1 MSIAQA
7 AARPAGMTR
16 AVTITVAGH
25 FGAAFAALCM
35 PPFYA
40 QILQSSF
47 AAQGSSA
54 ALAGWYF
61 TLPTLA
67 AAVANPAWGRLADRI
82 GRRASLMRAHGG
94 LCISFIVTGLART
107 PLEFALGLT
116 LQGLLGG
123 TFSASNAY
131 LAEQLPPAR
140 LATLLGVMQ
149 ASARTA
155 LFIGP
160 ALIGMM
166 SGRADLL
173 QLFLYLALFPGA
185 ACVVLYLL
193 PDAGVRAPR
202 HAAAQPSTAAAEV
215 TAMAPAAADAA
226 GHCGLS
232 AASLY
237 RLQALFAIGT
247 VLSYPY
253 FVSDLAQRL
262 QIGAATAGLLFGLP
276 HALFLL
282 LAWPLGRQLGFA
294 NARAAL
300 GWYAALTSAGLLL
313 QALAGALPPLPA
325 LLAGRVLMGIGMTG
339 AYLAINT
346 LAAATSTAAQAGR
359 HFGSLEGANKWGA
372 VGAGLLASLLAPSL
386 GYTAPLWLGAA
397 LVATLSIT
405 LKWKL
410 I

>member
-1 MSIAQA
+1 MSVAQA
-7 AARPAGMTR
+7 ASRPAGATR
-16 AVTITVAGH
+16 AVAITVAGH
-25 FGAAFAALCM
+25 FGAALAALCM
-35 PPFYA
+35 PPFYG
-40 QILQSSF
+40 QILESSF
-47 AAQGSSA
+47 PANAPSA

-67 AAVANPAWGRLADRI
+67 AAIANPAWGRLADRI
-82 GRRASLMRAHGG
+82 GRRASLMRAHAG
-94 LCISFIVTGLART
+94 LCLSFILTGLART
-107 PLEFALGLT
+107 PLEFALGLI

-155 LFIGP
+155 LFAGP

-166 SGRADLL
+166 SGHANML
-173 QLFLYLALFPGA
+173 QLFLYLALFPGV
-185 ACVVLYLL
+185 ACVVLYFS
-193 PDAGVRAPR
+193 PDAGAPR
-202 HAAAQPSTAAAEV
+202 KP
-215 TAMAPAAADAA
+215 APASASAHAPSGDEEA
-226 GHCGLS
+226 GSCGVS
-232 AASLY
+232 AVNLY

-253 FVSDLAQRL
+253 FVSDLAHRL
-262 QIGAATAGLLFGLP
+262 QIGAATAGMMFGLP

-282 LAWPLGRQLGFA
+282 LAWPLGRKLGHA

-313 QALAGALPPLPA
+313 QALADALPA
-325 LLAGRVLMGIGMTG
+325 LLAGRVLMGVGMTG
-339 AYLAINT
+339 AYLAINA
-346 LAAATSTAAQAGR
+346 LAAATSTLARAGR

-372 VGAGLLASLLAPSL
+372 VSAGLLASLLAPSL
-386 GYTAPLWLGAA
+386 GYAAPLWLGTAVVAA
-397 LVATLSIT
+397 LFIS
-405 LKWKL
+405 LKWRL
-410 I
+410 L

>member
-1 MSIAQA
+1 MPGRTPL
-7 AARPAGMTR
+7 ARVEHPAFAHGRQPAGRRANRLPDPERRPPRSVARAASRQAGTTR
-16 AVTITVAGH
+16 AVMVTVAGH

-40 QILQSSF
+40 RILESSF
-47 AAQGSSA
+47 PAEAPPA

-67 AAVANPAWGRLADRI
+67 AAIANPAWGRLADRI
-82 GRRASLMRAHGG
+82 GRRASLMRAHAG
-94 LCISFIVTGLART
+94 LCLSFILTGLART
-107 PLEFALGLT
+107 PLEFALGLM

-155 LFIGP
+155 LFAGP

-166 SGRADLL
+166 SGHANML

-193 PDAGVRAPR
+193 PDAPAPR
-202 HAAAQPSTAAAEV
+202 RFPQ
-215 TAMAPAAADAA
+215 APAAAANA
-226 GHCGLS
+226 GLPS
-232 AASLY
+232 AAPAIADGGNGGGCDCGVSAANLY

-262 QIGAATAGLLFGLP
+262 QIGAATAGIMFGL
-276 HALFLL
+276 
-282 LAWPLGRQLGFA
+282 
-294 NARAAL
+294 
-300 GWYAALTSAGLLL
+300 
-313 QALAGALPPLPA
+313 
-325 LLAGRVLMGIGMTG
+325 
-339 AYLAINT
+339 
-346 LAAATSTAAQAGR
+346 
-359 HFGSLEGANKWGA
+359 
-372 VGAGLLASLLAPSL
+372 
-386 GYTAPLWLGAA
+386 
-397 LVATLSIT
+397 
-405 LKWKL
+405 
-410 I
+410 

>member
-1 MSIAQA
+1 MSIAQT
-7 AARPAGMTR
+7 AARPAGLTR

-107 PLEFALGLT
+107 PLEFAFGLT

-140 LATLLGVMQ
+140 LAALLGVMQ

-202 HAAAQPSTAAAEV
+202 RAVVQPSAAAAIASPT
-215 TAMAPAAADAA
+215 ADAA
-226 GHCGLS
+226 GRCGLS

-282 LAWPLGRQLGFA
+282 LAWPLGRKLGFA

-300 GWYAALTSAGLLL
+300 GWYAALTSAGMLL
-313 QALAGALPPLPA
+313 QALAGALPA

-386 GYTAPLWLGAA
+386 GYAAPLWLGAA
-397 LVATLSIT
+397 LVATLFIT

>member
-1 MSIAQA
+1 MLKA
-7 AARPAGMTR
+7 ASRPAGLTR
-16 AVTITVAGH
+16 VVMITVAGH

-67 AAVANPAWGRLADRI
+67 AAIANPAWGRLADRI

-94 LCISFIVTGLART
+94 LCISFIVTGMART

-131 LAEQLPPAR
+131 LADLLPPTR

-155 LFIGP
+155 LFAGP

-166 SGRADLL
+166 SGRADML
-173 QLFLYLALFPGA
+173 QLFLYLALFPGV
-185 ACVVLYLL
+185 ACVLLYLL
-193 PDAGVRAPR
+193 PDAGERAPQR
-202 HAAAQPSTAAAEV
+202 AVVAPPATAKSDAADV
-215 TAMAPAAADAA
+215 TAIGP
-226 GHCGLS
+226 CGVS

-237 RLQALFAIGT
+237 RLQALFATGT

-262 QIGAATAGLLFGLP
+262 QIGVATAGLLFGLP

-282 LAWPLGRQLGFA
+282 LAWPLGRKLGFA

-300 GWYAALTSAGLLL
+300 GWHAALTSAGMLL
-313 QALAGALPPLPA
+313 QALADGLPA
-325 LLAGRVLMGIGMTG
+325 LLAGRVLMGLGMTG

-346 LAAATSTAAQAGR
+346 LAAATSTASHAGR

-372 VGAGLLASLLAPSL
+372 VSAGLLASLLAPSL
-386 GYTAPLWLGAA
+386 GYAAPLWLGAA
-397 LVATLSIT
+397 LVATLFIT

>member
-7 AARPAGMTR
+7 ASRQAGTTR
-16 AVTITVAGH
+16 GVMVTVAGH

-40 QILQSSF
+40 QILESSF
-47 AAQGSSA
+47 PAAAPSA

-67 AAVANPAWGRLADRI
+67 AAIANPAWGWLADRI
-82 GRRASLMRAHGG
+82 GRRASLMRAHAG
-94 LCISFIVTGLART
+94 LCLSFILTGLART
-107 PLEFALGLT
+107 PLEFALGLM

-140 LATLLGVMQ
+140 LAALLGVMQ

-155 LFIGP
+155 LFAGP
-160 ALIGMM
+160 ALIGLM
-166 SGRADLL
+166 SGHANML

-193 PDAGVRAPR
+193 PEAHASRRPVQPSAAANAGVPSGAQAI
-202 HAAAQPSTAAAEV
+202 AAC
-215 TAMAPAAADAA
+215 D
-226 GHCGLS
+226 CGVS
-232 AASLY
+232 AANLY
-237 RLQALFAIGT
+237 RVQALLAIGT

-253 FVSDLAQRL
+253 FVSDLAHRL
-262 QIGAATAGLLFGLP
+262 QIGAATAGMVFGLP

-282 LAWPLGRQLGFA
+282 LAWPLGRKLGHA

-313 QALAGALPPLPA
+313 QALADSLPA
-325 LLAGRVLMGIGMTG
+325 LLAGRILMGIGMTG

-346 LAAATSTAAQAGR
+346 LAAATSTIDRAGR

-372 VGAGLLASLLAPSL
+372 VSAGLLASLLAPSL
-386 GYTAPLWLGAA
+386 GYAAPLWLGAA
-397 LVATLSIT
+397 VVAALFIS

-410 I
+410 L

>member
-7 AARPAGMTR
+7 AARPAGLTR

-160 ALIGMM
+160 ALIGMI

-173 QLFLYLALFPGA
+173 QLFLYLALFPGV

-193 PDAGVRAPR
+193 PDAGGRAPR
-202 HAAAQPSTAAAEV
+202 RASVPSSAAA
-215 TAMAPAAADAA
+215 APAAADAA
-226 GHCGLS
+226 GRCGLS
-232 AASLY
+232 AADLY

-294 NARAAL
+294 NARVAL
-300 GWYAALTSAGLLL
+300 GWYAALTSAGMLL
-313 QALAGALPPLPA
+313 QALAGTLPT

-359 HFGSLEGANKWGA
+359 HFGRLEGANKWGA

-386 GYTAPLWLGAA
+386 GYAAPLWLGAA
-397 LVATLSIT
+397 LVATLFIT

>member
-1 MSIAQA
+1 MNVAQA
-7 AARPAGMTR
+7 AARQAGTTR
-16 AVTITVAGH
+16 AVMVTVTGH

-40 QILQSSF
+40 QILESSF
-47 AAQGSSA
+47 PASAPSA

-67 AAVANPAWGRLADRI
+67 AAIANPAWGRLADRI
-82 GRRASLMRAHGG
+82 GRRASLMRAHAG
-94 LCISFIVTGLART
+94 LCLSFILTGLART
-107 PLEFALGLT
+107 PLEFALGLM

-155 LFIGP
+155 LFAGP

-166 SGRADLL
+166 SGHANML
-173 QLFLYLALFPGA
+173 QLFLYLALFPGV

-193 PDAGVRAPR
+193 PEGAAPHR
-202 HAAAQPSTAAAEV
+202 PV
-215 TAMAPAAADAA
+215 PAPAAANTGAPSGAQAIAAA
-226 GHCGLS
+226 GCGVS
-232 AASLY
+232 AVNLY

-247 VLSYPY
+247 VLTYPY

-262 QIGAATAGLLFGLP
+262 QIGAATAGVMFGLP

-282 LAWPLGRQLGFA
+282 LAWPLGCKLGYA

-313 QALAGALPPLPA
+313 QALADTLPL
-325 LLAGRVLMGIGMTG
+325 LLAGRILMGIGMAG

-346 LAAATSTAAQAGR
+346 LAAATSTIEHAGR

-372 VGAGLLASLLAPSL
+372 VSAGLLASLLAPSL
-386 GYTAPLWLGAA
+386 GYAAPLWLGTSVVAA
-397 LVATLSIT
+397 LFISM
-405 LKWKL
+405 KWKL
-410 I
+410 L

>member
-7 AARPAGMTR
+7 AARPAGLTR
-16 AVTITVAGH
+16 AVTVTVAGH

-47 AAQGSSA
+47 AAQGASA

-155 LFIGP
+155 LFAGP

-166 SGRADLL
+166 SERADLL
-173 QLFLYLALFPGA
+173 QLFLYLALFPGV

-202 HAAAQPSTAAAEV
+202 PASVQPSATAAI
-215 TAMAPAAADAA
+215 APATADAA
-226 GHCGLS
+226 GRCGLS

-300 GWYAALTSAGLLL
+300 GWYAALTGAGMLL
-313 QALAGALPPLPA
+313 QALAGALPA

-386 GYTAPLWLGAA
+386 GYAAPLWLGAA
-397 LVATLSIT
+397 LVATLFIT

>member
-1 MSIAQA
+1 MSIAHA
-7 AARPAGMTR
+7 AARPAGLTR

-166 SGRADLL
+166 SGRANLL

-185 ACVVLYLL
+185 ACVMLFLL
-193 PDAGVRAPR
+193 PDAGVRQQR
-202 HAAAQPSTAAAEV
+202 RAAVRPS
-215 TAMAPAAADAA
+215 AAADAA
-226 GHCGLS
+226 GRCGLS

-262 QIGAATAGLLFGLP
+262 QIGSATAGLLFGLP

-313 QALAGALPPLPA
+313 QALAGALPPLPT
-325 LLAGRVLMGIGMTG
+325 LLAGRVMMGIGMTG

-397 LVATLSIT
+397 LVATLFIT